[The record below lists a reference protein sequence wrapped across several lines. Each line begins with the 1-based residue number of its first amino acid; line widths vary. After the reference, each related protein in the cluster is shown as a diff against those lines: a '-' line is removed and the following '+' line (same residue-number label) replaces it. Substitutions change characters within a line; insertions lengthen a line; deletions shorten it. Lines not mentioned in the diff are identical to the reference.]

1 MYAHTHENIQESGKR
16 KKQEFVIVM
25 MTKVEKHMRK
35 PSKFQNPEKAE
46 ESEAL
51 SATEDWAQDKEQKAH
66 VADC

>member
-1 MYAHTHENIQESGKR
+1 
-16 KKQEFVIVM
+16 
-25 MTKVEKHMRK
+25 MRK